1 MSTKAQRC
9 REEASSAQKLQVISY
24 GWLVP
29 QLGGGLR
36 RSSIGRQGPDRGRLC
51 ASLRSWNFNLKVME
65 KH

>member
-1 MSTKAQRC
+1 M
-9 REEASSAQKLQVISY
+9 EEASSAQKLQVISV

-29 QLGGGLR
+29 HLGGGFR
-36 RSSIGRQGPDRGRLC
+36 RSCIGRQGPDHGRLC